1 MKNKNFRIY
10 YWIYFIG
17 IIISTFNKYE
27 IMNQLGILLLLSLVL
42 ILSSWIILNLFNYVI
57 NNNSILSN
65 LKNLFQEYIF
75 QKQFQLYENSE
86 PEYQLIDT
94 TALKYIEI
102 EKYHKLKN
110 KYEEII
116 EKLNLRNNIP
126 QIKIAK
132 NLPTCYMPSKL
143 GEYPTIIINE
153 KEFNSSY
160 LDFVLG
166 HEISHHYHNDIKNM
180 ITGVYVIFLV
190 SMTMSL
196 LLDPYINLFL
206 LGLFILI
213 SVIIMQFKSRQKEFL
228 ADLVGAYFSTI
239 KEGVDCL
246 IYTRDSLNKYNKNI
260 FSTHP
265 TFEDRIENIMKKKWC
280 FSKANTFNNKLRL
293 LKENVV

>member
-27 IMNQLGILLLLSLVL
+27 FTNKLGILLSISLIL
-42 ILSSWIILNLFNYVI
+42 ILSSWIILNLFNYI
-57 NNNSILSN
+57 IDHNSILSN
-65 LKNLFQEYIF
+65 LRGLFQEYIS
-75 QKQFQLYENSE
+75 QKQFQLYENIE

-116 EKLNLRNNIP
+116 ENLNLRNNIP
-126 QIKIAK
+126 QIKITK
-132 NLPTCYMPSKL
+132 NLPTCYIPSKI
-143 GEYPTIIINE
+143 GEYPVIIINE

-180 ITGVYVIFLV
+180 ITGIYIIFLV

-196 LLDPYINLFL
+196 LLNPYINLFL
-206 LGLFILI
+206 LAVLILV
-213 SVIIMQFKSRQKEFL
+213 SVIMMQFKSRQKEFL

-246 IYTRDSLNKYNKNI
+246 IYTKDSLNKYNKNI

-265 TFEDRIENIMKKKWC
+265 TFEERIENVMKNKWS

-293 LKENVV
+293 LKGNIV